1 MSEQTN
7 GFNDKV
13 AIQEKVMSL
22 IAETLKIDQTK
33 VFPEAKLV
41 EDLGAD
47 SLDQVELIMALE
59 AAFDCEIPQEEAE
72 KITSIAQ
79 IVDHL
84 HKITSDKKLETKS
97 DKN

>member
-72 KITSIAQ
+72 KITSSAQ

-84 HKITSDKKLETKS
+84 HKITSDKKLDTKS

>member
-13 AIQEKVMSL
+13 AIQEKVIHL
-22 IAETLKIDQTK
+22 VAETLKIDQIK

-59 AAFDCEIPQEEAE
+59 AAFDCEIPQEDAE
-72 KITSIAQ
+72 KITSISQ
-79 IVDHL
+79 IVEHL
-84 HKITSDKKLETKS
+84 YKLTSDKKLL